1 MTLQRDDFEYAGL
14 NSRDD
19 LQVEMG
25 NVVLP
30 SAPVMAEQVTD
41 IPAMYGNQFNGT
53 DFTSRTISIP
63 VSIYCADNQ
72 DAFNQ
77 VMHNLSGLLLSDDPS
92 DNGKEYPLIFGFE
105 PKVTYWGH
113 ITAISDPAPINTGM
127 YDMALTITFVQ
138 SDPRATLPQVETPLK
153 NGLNTITVDGTART
167 EPVIQIV
174 PKRDL
179 NYIGVNLNGG
189 LYGVG
194 PEDPADQDTAVQPY
208 VSVVDDPMGSM
219 AMWSNDAN
227 AISSMK
233 INGKY
238 VYQGASQ
245 IKTDTRVM
253 MIAVT
258 TDGERNKRYG
268 PMPTNIDDTW
278 YGPAYRY
285 TGMTNSLTDWRIRTG
300 VHHIKYS
307 GAHNGRAIGQ
317 VAVLL
322 LDTNGQ
328 TIGRFGI
335 VDHGAGA
342 RPKAFLQLTKP
353 GGSFNAGD
361 GIHKDIYYGYGPSK
375 AFTNKKDTKV
385 KIKKGTTTKTVK
397 KTSRSKSG
405 KTTTKSIKKT
415 ITNYTTVVNKEE
427 TDALSSAWIMLD
439 MTKIGQTYTWSI
451 TQYNTSTGHPYTDA
465 NKYLIVHGTYVDRGK
480 KYDTPLG
487 GIGSVMLKKP
497 ITEDIRKVH
506 YTNPFMSIT
515 NLNIWQANSVSLTTP
530 TYIASAGQEIVLNC
544 EDESTTIGGKLV
556 SPVWSTDYPKLNP
569 GVNSLTMVGD
579 LDDAQITLKYLPRLL

>member
-30 SAPVMAEQVTD
+30 SAPAMAEQVTD

-77 VMHNLSGLLLSDDPS
+77 IMHNLSGLLLSDDPS
-92 DNGKEYPLIFGFE
+92 DNGKEYPLVFGFE

-113 ITAISDPAPINTGM
+113 ITAISDPAPINVGM
-127 YDMALTITFVQ
+127 YDMTLTITFVQ

-167 EPVIQIV
+167 EPVIQVV

-179 NYIGVNLNGG
+179 KYIGFSLNGG

-208 VSVVDDPMGSM
+208 VKAVDDPMGSM
-219 AMWSNDAN
+219 AMWSNN
-227 AISSMK
+227 ATAVSSMK
-233 INGKY
+233 INGSY
-238 VYQGASQ
+238 TYQGASQ
-245 IKTDTRVM
+245 IKTETGVM
-253 MIAVT
+253 MVALNSGKKNYGTMPTT
-258 TDGERNKRYG
+258 TDNK
-268 PMPTNIDDTW
+268 W

-307 GAHNGRAIGQ
+307 GTHNGRAIGQ

-322 LDTNGQ
+322 LDTNGE

-335 VDHGAGA
+335 VDHGSGA
-342 RPKAFLQLTKP
+342 RPKAYLQLTEP
-353 GGSFNAGD
+353 GGSFDTGD

-375 AFTNKKDTKV
+375 AFTNKKDA
-385 KIKKGTTTKTVK
+385 KIKIKTGTTTKTVK
-397 KTSRSKSG
+397 KTSKSKSG
-405 KTTTKSIKKT
+405 KTTTKSVKETVKK
-415 ITNYTTVVNKEE
+415 YTTVVNKKE

-439 MTKIGQTYTWSI
+439 MTKVGQTYTWSI
-451 TQYNTSTGHPYTDA
+451 TQYNTSTGQPYTDA
-465 NKYLIVHGTYVDRGK
+465 SKYLIVHGTYVDTGK
-480 KYDTPLG
+480 KYDTALG

-497 ITEDIRKVH
+497 ITEDVEKVA
-506 YTNPFMSIT
+506 YINPFMSIT
-515 NLNIWQANSVSLTTP
+515 ELKIWQVNSVPANTP
-530 TYIASAGQEIVLNC
+530 TYIANAGQEIVLNC

-556 SPVWSTDYPKLNP
+556 SPVWSTDYPKLSP
-569 GVNSLTMVGD
+569 GVNSLTMTGD
-579 LDDAQITLKYLPRLL
+579 LDDATIVLKYLPKLL

>member
-1 MTLQRDDFEYAGL
+1 MTLKRDDFKYAGL

-30 SAPVMAEQVTD
+30 SAPAMAEQVTD
-41 IPAMYGNQFNGT
+41 VPAMYGNQFNGT

-77 VMHNLSGLLLSDDPS
+77 IMHNLSGLLLSDDPS

-113 ITAISDPAPINTGM
+113 ITAISDPTPINEGM
-127 YDMALTITFVQ
+127 YDMTLTITFVQ
-138 SDPRATLPQVETPLK
+138 SDPRATLPQVETSLK
-153 NGLNTITVDGTART
+153 NGLNTITVEGTART
-167 EPVIQIV
+167 EPVIQVI
-174 PKRDL
+174 PERDL
-179 NYIGVNLNGG
+179 KYIGFSLNGG

-194 PEDPADQDTAVQPY
+194 PEDPTDQDTAVQPY
-208 VSVVDDPMGSM
+208 VTAVDDPMGSM
-219 AMWSNDAN
+219 AMWSNDAT

-245 IKTDTRVM
+245 IKTDSGA
-253 MIAVT
+253 MIVALSSSKK
-258 TDGERNKRYG
+258 NYG
-268 PMPTNIDDTW
+268 TMPTKADDTW

-285 TGMTNSLTDWRIRTG
+285 TGMTNSLTNWRIRTG

-307 GAHNGRAIGQ
+307 GTHNGRAIGQ

-322 LDTNGQ
+322 LDANGE

-335 VDHGAGA
+335 VDHGSGA
-342 RPKAFLQLTKP
+342 RPEAFLQLTEP
-353 GGSFNAGD
+353 GGTFTTGD
-361 GIHKDIYYGYGPSK
+361 GIHKDLYYGYGPSK
-375 AFTNKKDTKV
+375 AFTNKKDAKV
-385 KIKKGTTTKTVK
+385 KIKTGTTTKTVK
-397 KTSRSKSG
+397 KTTKSKSG
-405 KTTTKSIKKT
+405 KTKTKTVKKK
-415 ITNYTTVVNKEE
+415 IAKYTTFVNKEE
-427 TDALSSAWIMLD
+427 TDALSSAWLMLD
-439 MTKIGQTYTWSI
+439 ITKIGQTYTWSI
-451 TQYNTSTGHPYTDA
+451 TQYNTSTGQPYTDA
-465 NKYLIVHGTYVDRGK
+465 KKHLIVHGTYVDTGK
-480 KYDTPLG
+480 KYDTALG

-497 ITEDIRKVH
+497 IAEDIESVT

-515 NLNIWQANSVSLTTP
+515 NLHIWQANLVSSTTP
-530 TYIASAGQEIVLNC
+530 TYIASANQEIVLNC
-544 EDESTTIGGKLV
+544 EDERTTIGGKLV
-556 SPVWSTDYPKLNP
+556 SPVWSTDYPKLRP
-569 GVNSLTMVGD
+569 GVNSLTMTGD
-579 LDDAQITLKYLPRLL
+579 LDDATIVLKYLPRLL